1 MKELASES
9 AELLNDMHQLDV
21 LCIDDLELVL
31 GNEQWDKQLFN
42 LINELRAN
50 NKSIVLTSSINPNEA
65 NVSFADLASR
75 LVWGPVYKLNMLED
89 EDKSKAI
96 QAHAQA
102 RGLEISDEVCSYL
115 LKRFPRE
122 LNKLISLLD
131 DLDKQSLR
139 QQRKVT
145 VPFVK
150 EVLS

>member
-1 MKELASES
+1 
-9 AELLNDMHQLDV
+9 
-21 LCIDDLELVL
+21 
-31 GNEQWDKQLFN
+31 
-42 LINELRAN
+42 
-50 NKSIVLTSSINPNEA
+50 
-65 NVSFADLASR
+65 
-75 LVWGPVYKLNMLED
+75 MLED